1 MARSNNRS
9 GRSESTFWSHIADA
23 LGITSKVVVAAWAKR
38 PSARKHKTTRSRKQA
53 KHKKLH
59 KRKGRSRRSSVR
71 RSSRHRR
78 QKRAVRHTTHRHS
91 AIRRRLPVTGRQ
103 PIQSAPS
110 PERSVWHVPY
120 PHIPKILFTRIELPS
135 PHLPSFH
142 RKKRREQFPEDAEA
156 LPGIPV
162 ARGTAA
168 AAGDAEEKAKSR
180 WSFWGGRKQ
189 TSTVISEDTASVS
202 PQEIP
207 SGAQKGDLA
216 DLLLEEDASEQ
227 PEDMRQKKKNPET
240 KKSESPDESQ
250 KKAVVAQ
257 SRADAVVAKRKK
269 SQATEMVIQTR
280 LPVGQVPVQSRKKD
294 EAKVK
299 ETAEPPTE
307 EQMLQ
312 AMEARAQRE
321 RKKGVAAF
329 FRSLNYIGM
338 GKHCSAF
345 VQNLAMML
353 NAGLPL
359 IEALQTIQA
368 ELRSRAMRTVV
379 RRITDLVEGGNP
391 LWVSMDEQQV
401 FSPYEVSLVRVGEEA
416 GNLARNMEYLAIQ
429 QEKDRNLRQK
439 VKMAMIYPTIVLVLM
454 FIVVM
459 GLGIFVLPNLIQV
472 LYALNVKLP
481 LSTRIVVAFTEFM
494 QKSGMRTGAT
504 TIGAFITIL
513 ILTKY
518 TGFKVVTQWFVF
530 RIPGIGSLA
539 KEASIARFGVIL
551 GGLLRSG
558 VPLVDA
564 LDSMVGVTTV
574 VSFKRFYQKL
584 RDRVVVGDSFAT
596 CFHTIPGSRKVLPVS
611 VQQLIIT
618 GEKSG
623 ALSDTCLKVAQIY
636 ERKAEDTAAKLPVIL
651 EPALLLCIG
660 SLVGFIAFSII
671 VPIYSAV
678 GNVSGG

>member
-1 MARSNNRS
+1 MVKNKARS
-9 GRSESTFWSHIADA
+9 GRTPHTFWSRIAGA
-23 LGITSKVVVAAWAKR
+23 LGLHTKKIVAAKT
-38 PSARKHKTTRSRKQA
+38 PIHVARKMKNTRNKKHT
-53 KHKKLH
+53 KHKKH
-59 KRKGRSRRSSVR
+59 GRKDAKHWRHPTKKTARHRTHHMSIRKSPTHVGRAVSVASSVR
-71 RSSRHRR
+71 S
-78 QKRAVRHTTHRHS
+78 QTTF
-91 AIRRRLPVTGRQ
+91 
-103 PIQSAPS
+103 
-110 PERSVWHVPY
+110 
-120 PHIPKILFTRIELPS
+120 HIPRPHLPRILFTEIELPS
-135 PHLPSFH
+135 FTLPKFH
-142 RKKRREQFPEDAEA
+142 RKKQEPRMISAE
-156 LPGIPV
+156 
-162 ARGTAA
+162 
-168 AAGDAEEKAKSR
+168 
-180 WSFWGGRKQ
+180 
-189 TSTVISEDTASVS
+189 SEA
-202 PQEIP
+202 EIP
-207 SGAQKGDLA
+207 DAAQNIVGIDAPKTDLA
-216 DLLLEEDASEQ
+216 DLLSGEEATEGIKTK
-227 PEDMRQKKKNPET
+227 PKKKKVEESTDIVPDLLEKKTEEGKTQSPEGSR
-240 KKSESPDESQ
+240 KEAINADVLAA
-250 KKAVVAQ
+250 AVA
-257 SRADAVVAKRKK
+257 AKRKK
-269 SQATEMVIQTR
+269 IQAAEMVIQAPISRGKKVETKAKEKKSE
-280 LPVGQVPVQSRKKD
+280 VP
-294 EAKVK
+294 
-299 ETAEPPTE
+299 EPPTE

-312 AMEARAQRE
+312 AMEARTKRE
-321 RKKGVAAF
+321 KKKGITAF
-329 FRSLNYIGM
+329 FRSLNYMGM

-345 VQNLAMML
+345 IQNLAMML

-359 IEALQTIQA
+359 IEALQTIQE
-368 ELRSRAMRTVV
+368 ELRSKAMRTVV
-379 RRITDLVEGGNP
+379 QRIADLVEGGNP
-391 LWVSMDEQQV
+391 LWVAMDEQQV

-472 LYALNVKLP
+472 LYALNVELP

-494 QKSGMRTGAT
+494 QKSGMVTGAAI
-504 TIGAFITIL
+504 IGAFITLL

-518 TGFKVVTQWFVF
+518 TGFKVITQWFIF

-551 GGLLRSG
+551 GGLLQSG
-558 VPLVDA
+558 VPLVSA
-564 LDSMVGVTTV
+564 LDSMVEVTTV
-574 VSFKRFYQKL
+574 ISFKRFYKKL

-596 CFHTIPGSRKVLPVS
+596 CFHTIRGSRKVLPIS

-660 SLVGFIAFSII
+660 GLVGFIAFSII